1 VQIYE
6 ESILRVAELFHKEF
20 AGDEVQCKMQGDEK
34 CLFRIMEKKESE
46 EKTREKIR
54 EMFK

>member
-6 ESILRVAELFHKEF
+6 KSILRVAELFEKEVT
-20 AGDEVQCKMQGDEK
+20 GKEMHCKMQGNEK

-46 EKTREKIR
+46 EKTRQRIK
-54 EMFK
+54 EMLK